1 MYTTRQGDTW
11 DIIAYQQLGDELLLG
26 KLKAAN
32 LQYMD
37 YVIFPAGIKLVIPAV
52 SAEEAAQN
60 NLPPWKR
67 GRG

>member
-26 KLKAAN
+26 KLKEAN
-32 LQYMD
+32 PRHME
-37 YVIFPAGIKLVIPAV
+37 YVIFPAGIKLVIPSV